1 MLKYSKEIKAGFFAI
16 LAIVIIVLGVNFL
29 KGNSFFGR
37 DDTYY
42 SYMENSGQLMVA
54 SNVTLNGVIV
64 GKVLGVDYVPNG
76 APGKRVKITF
86 TIQNSSVQLPK
97 GTYIEIGSLDLLSKG
112 LLVHCPADVSK
123 GYYKPGSV
131 LPGSLSIDMVSQV
144 KAYADPISQKL
155 QAMMASVDKMVGS
168 LSTFWDD
175 SATSEI
181 EASLKEVKIAISRF
195 GGLAKEIQAFVGVEK
210 MQFARI
216 MSNVENITL
225 NLRKSNEQVS
235 SIIGNLKIVSDD
247 LVTADFKGVILEAQT
262 TLKKINFILA
272 ETSAG
277 KGTLG
282 KLVHDEKLYN
292 ELVESNNQLQELVD
306 DIEKHPERYIHV
318 SVFGGK
324 TKGIKLNS
332 TQEKKLTLLLDSL
345 PE

>member
-1 MLKYSKEIKAGFFAI
+1 MKYSKEIKAGFIAV

-29 KGNSFFGR
+29 KGNSFFGG

-64 GKVLGVDYVPNG
+64 GKVLAVDYVPNG
-76 APGKRVKITF
+76 TIKKRVKITF
-86 TIQNSSVQLPK
+86 SIQNSSVVFPK
-97 GTYIEIGSLDLLSKG
+97 GTIIEIGSLDLLSKG
-112 LLVHCPADVSK
+112 LLIQIPSNSSVA
-123 GYYKPGSV
+123 YYKPGSV
-131 LPGSLSIDMVSQV
+131 LPGRLTVDMVSQV

-155 QAMMASVDKMVGS
+155 QAMMASIDKMVGS
-168 LSTFWDD
+168 LSAFWDE

-181 EASLKEVKIAISRF
+181 EASLKEVKIAIARF
-195 GGLAKEIQAFVGVEK
+195 GDLAKEIQAFVGEEK
-210 MQFARI
+210 LQFARI

-262 TLKKINFILA
+262 TLKKINYILA

-292 ELVESNNQLQELVD
+292 ELLESSDQLQELVD
-306 DIEKHPERYIHV
+306 DLKIHPEKYINISLV
-318 SVFGGK
+318 GRKS
-324 TKGIKLNS
+324 KGIKLKS
-332 TQEKKLTLLLDSL
+332 SQEKKLKLLLDSL

>member
-1 MLKYSKEIKAGFFAI
+1 MKYSKEIKAGFFAV

-29 KGNSFFGR
+29 KGNSFFGG

-64 GKVLGVDYVPNG
+64 GKVLAVDYVPNG
-76 APGKRVKITF
+76 TIKKRVKITF
-86 TIQNSSVQLPK
+86 SIQNSSVVFPK
-97 GTYIEIGSLDLLSKG
+97 GTIIEIGSLDLLSKG
-112 LLVHCPADVSK
+112 LLIQIPSNSSVA
-123 GYYKPGSV
+123 YYKPGSV
-131 LPGSLSIDMVSQV
+131 LPGRLTVDMVSQV

-155 QAMMASVDKMVGS
+155 QAMMASIDKMVGS
-168 LSTFWDD
+168 LSAFWDE

-181 EASLKEVKIAISRF
+181 EASLKEVKIAIARF
-195 GGLAKEIQAFVGVEK
+195 GDLAKEMQAFVGEEK
-210 MQFARI
+210 LQFARI
-216 MSNVENITL
+216 MTNVENITL
-225 NLRKSNEQVS
+225 NLRKSNEQIS

-247 LVTADFKGVILEAQT
+247 LVTADFKSVILEAQT
-262 TLKKINFILA
+262 TLKKINYILA
-272 ETSAG
+272 ETNAG

-292 ELVESNNQLQELVD
+292 ELVESNKQLQELVD
-306 DIEKHPERYIHV
+306 DIKKHPERYINI

-324 TKGIKLNS
+324 SKGIKLNS
-332 TQEKKLTLLLDSL
+332 TQEKKLTILLDSL

>member
-1 MLKYSKEIKAGFFAI
+1 MKYSKEIKAGFFAV

-29 KGNSFFGR
+29 KGNSFFGG

-64 GKVLGVDYVPNG
+64 GKVLAVDYVPNG
-76 APGKRVKITF
+76 PIKKRVKITF
-86 TIQNSSVQLPK
+86 SIQNSSVVFPK
-97 GTYIEIGSLDLLSKG
+97 GTIIEIGSLDLLSKG
-112 LLVHCPADVSK
+112 LLIQIPSNTSV

-131 LPGSLSIDMVSQV
+131 LPGRLSVDMVSQV

-155 QAMMASVDKMVGS
+155 QAMMVSIDKMVGS
-168 LSTFWDD
+168 LSSFWDE

-181 EASLKEVKIAISRF
+181 EASLKEVKIAIARF
-195 GGLAKEIQAFVGVEK
+195 GDLAKEIQAFVGEEK
-210 MQFARI
+210 LQFARI

-262 TLKKINFILA
+262 TLKKINYILA

-306 DIEKHPERYIHV
+306 DIEKHPERYINV
-318 SVFGGK
+318 SVFGAK
-324 TKGIKLNS
+324 SKGIKLNS
-332 TQEKKLTLLLDSL
+332 TQEKKLTHFLDSL
-345 PE
+345 LD

>member
-1 MLKYSKEIKAGFFAI
+1 MKYSKEIKAGFIAV

-29 KGNSFFGR
+29 KGNSFFGG

-54 SNVTLNGVIV
+54 SNVTLNGVVV
-64 GKVLGVDYVPNG
+64 GKVLAVEYVPNR
-76 APGKRVKITF
+76 PLKKRVKITF
-86 TIQNSSVQLPK
+86 SIQNSSVVFPK
-97 GTYIEIGSLDLLSKG
+97 GTIIEIGSLDLLSKG
-112 LLVHCPADVSK
+112 LLIQIPSNSSVA
-123 GYYKPGSV
+123 YYKPGSV
-131 LPGSLSIDMVSQV
+131 LPGRLSVDMVSQV

-155 QAMMASVDKMVGS
+155 QAMMASIDKMVGS
-168 LSTFWDD
+168 LSTFWDE

-181 EASLKEVKIAISRF
+181 EASLKEVKIAIARF
-195 GGLAKEIQAFVGVEK
+195 GDLAKEMQDFVGEEK
-210 MQFARI
+210 LQFARI

-225 NLRKSNEQVS
+225 NLRKSNEQIS

-247 LVTADFKGVILEAQT
+247 LVTADFKSVILEAQT
-262 TLKKINFILA
+262 TLKKINYILA
-272 ETSAG
+272 ETNAG

-292 ELVESNNQLQELVD
+292 ELVESNKQLQELVD
-306 DIEKHPERYIHV
+306 DIKKHPERYINI

-324 TKGIKLNS
+324 SKGIKLNS

>member
-1 MLKYSKEIKAGFFAI
+1 MKYSKEIKAGFIAV

-29 KGNSFFGR
+29 KGNSFFGG

-54 SNVTLNGVIV
+54 SNVTLNGVVV
-64 GKVLGVDYVPNG
+64 GKVLAVEYVPNR
-76 APGKRVKITF
+76 PLKKRVKITF
-86 TIQNSSVQLPK
+86 SIQNSTVVFPK
-97 GTYIEIGSLDLLSKG
+97 GTIIEIGSLDLLSKG
-112 LLVHCPADVSK
+112 LLIQIPSNSSVA
-123 GYYKPGSV
+123 YYKPGSV
-131 LPGSLSIDMVSQV
+131 LPGRLSVDMVSQV

-155 QAMMASVDKMVGS
+155 QAMMVSIDKMVGS
-168 LSTFWDD
+168 LSTFWDE

-181 EASLKEVKIAISRF
+181 EASLKEVKIAIARF
-195 GGLAKEIQAFVGVEK
+195 GDLAKEMQDFVGEEK
-210 MQFARI
+210 LQFARI

-225 NLRKSNEQVS
+225 NLRKSNEQIS

-247 LVTADFKGVILEAQT
+247 LVTADFKSVILEAQT
-262 TLKKINFILA
+262 TLKKINYILA
-272 ETSAG
+272 ETNAG

-292 ELVESNNQLQELVD
+292 ELVESNKQLQELVD
-306 DIEKHPERYIHV
+306 DIKKHPERYISV
-318 SVFGGK
+318 SVFGAK
-324 TKGIKLNS
+324 SKGIKLNS

>member
-1 MLKYSKEIKAGFFAI
+1 LKYSKEIKAGFIAV

-29 KGNSFFGR
+29 KGNSFFGG

-54 SNVTLNGVIV
+54 SNVTLNGVVV
-64 GKVLGVDYVPNG
+64 GKVLAVEYVPNR
-76 APGKRVKITF
+76 PLKKRVKITF
-86 TIQNSSVQLPK
+86 SIQNSSVVFPK
-97 GTYIEIGSLDLLSKG
+97 GTIIEIGSLDLLSKG
-112 LLVHCPADVSK
+112 LLIQIPSNSSVA
-123 GYYKPGSV
+123 YYKPGSV
-131 LPGSLSIDMVSQV
+131 LPGRLSVDMVSQV

-155 QAMMASVDKMVGS
+155 QAMMASIDKMVGS
-168 LSTFWDD
+168 LSTFWDE

-181 EASLKEVKIAISRF
+181 EASLKEVKIAIARF
-195 GGLAKEIQAFVGVEK
+195 GDLAKEMQDFVGEEK
-210 MQFARI
+210 LQFARI

-225 NLRKSNEQVS
+225 NLRKSNEQIS

-247 LVTADFKGVILEAQT
+247 LVTADFKSVILEAQT
-262 TLKKINFILA
+262 TLKKINYILA
-272 ETSAG
+272 ETNAG

-292 ELVESNNQLQELVD
+292 ELVESNKQLQELVD
-306 DIEKHPERYIHV
+306 DIKKHPERYINI

-324 TKGIKLNS
+324 SKGIKLNS

>member
-1 MLKYSKEIKAGFFAI
+1 MKYSKEIKAGFIAV

-29 KGNSFFGR
+29 KGNSFFGG

-54 SNVTLNGVIV
+54 SNVTLNGVVV
-64 GKVLGVDYVPNG
+64 GKVLAVEYVPNR
-76 APGKRVKITF
+76 PLKKRVKITF
-86 TIQNSSVQLPK
+86 SIQNSSVVFPK
-97 GTYIEIGSLDLLSKG
+97 GTIIEIGSLDLLSKG
-112 LLVHCPADVSK
+112 LLIQIPSNSSVA
-123 GYYKPGSV
+123 YYKPGSV
-131 LPGSLSIDMVSQV
+131 LPGRLSVDMVSQV

-155 QAMMASVDKMVGS
+155 QAMMASIDKMVGS
-168 LSTFWDD
+168 LSTFWDE

-181 EASLKEVKIAISRF
+181 EASLKEVKIAIARF
-195 GGLAKEIQAFVGVEK
+195 GDLAKEIQSFVGEEK
-210 MQFARI
+210 LQFARI

-225 NLRKSNEQVS
+225 NLRKINEQVS

-262 TLKKINFILA
+262 TLKKINYILA

-292 ELVESNNQLQELVD
+292 ELLESNDELQELVD
-306 DIEKHPERYIHV
+306 DLKIHPERYINV
-318 SVFGGK
+318 SLVGRK
-324 TKGIKLNS
+324 INGIKLKTS
-332 TQEKKLTLLLDSL
+332 QEKKLKLFLDSL
-345 PE
+345 PD

>member
-1 MLKYSKEIKAGFFAI
+1 MKYSKEIKAGFIAV

-29 KGNSFFGR
+29 KGNSFFGG

-54 SNVTLNGVIV
+54 SNVTLNGVVV
-64 GKVLGVDYVPNG
+64 GKVLAVEYVPNR
-76 APGKRVKITF
+76 PLKKRVKITF
-86 TIQNSSVQLPK
+86 SIQNSTVVFPK
-97 GTYIEIGSLDLLSKG
+97 GTIIEIGSLDLLSKG
-112 LLVHCPADVSK
+112 LLIQIPSNSSVA
-123 GYYKPGSV
+123 YYKPGSV
-131 LPGSLSIDMVSQV
+131 LPGRLSVDMVSQV

-155 QAMMASVDKMVGS
+155 QAMMVSIDKMVGS
-168 LSTFWDD
+168 LSSFWDE

-181 EASLKEVKIAISRF
+181 EASLKEVKIAIARF
-195 GGLAKEIQAFVGVEK
+195 GDLAKEIQAFVGEEK
-210 MQFARI
+210 LQFARI

-235 SIIGNLKIVSDD
+235 SIIGNLKVVSDD

-262 TLKKINFILA
+262 TLKKINYILA

-306 DIEKHPERYIHV
+306 DIEKHPERYINV
-318 SVFGGK
+318 SVFGAK
-324 TKGIKLNS
+324 SKGIKLNS
-332 TQEKKLTLLLDSL
+332 TQEKKLTHFLDSL
-345 PE
+345 LD

>member
-1 MLKYSKEIKAGFFAI
+1 LKYSKEIKAGFIAV

-29 KGNSFFGR
+29 KGNSFFGG

-54 SNVTLNGVIV
+54 SNVTLNGVVV
-64 GKVLGVDYVPNG
+64 GKVLAVEYVPNR
-76 APGKRVKITF
+76 PLKKRVKITF
-86 TIQNSSVQLPK
+86 SIQNSSVVFPK
-97 GTYIEIGSLDLLSKG
+97 GTIIEIGSLDLLSKG
-112 LLVHCPADVSK
+112 LLIQIPSNSSVA
-123 GYYKPGSV
+123 YYKPGSV
-131 LPGSLSIDMVSQV
+131 LPGRLSVDMVSQV

-155 QAMMASVDKMVGS
+155 QAMMASIDKMVGS
-168 LSTFWDD
+168 LSTFWDE

-181 EASLKEVKIAISRF
+181 EASLKEVKIAIARF
-195 GGLAKEIQAFVGVEK
+195 GDLAKEIQDFVGEEK
-210 MQFARI
+210 LQFARI

-225 NLRKSNEQVS
+225 NLRKSNEQIS

-247 LVTADFKGVILEAQT
+247 LVTADFKSVILEAQT
-262 TLKKINFILA
+262 TLKKINYILA
-272 ETSAG
+272 ETNAG

-292 ELVESNNQLQELVD
+292 ELVESNKQLQELVD
-306 DIEKHPERYIHV
+306 DIKKHPERYINI

-324 TKGIKLNS
+324 SKGIKLNS

>member
-1 MLKYSKEIKAGFFAI
+1 MRYSKETKIGAI
-16 LAIVIIVLGVNFL
+16 ALLAIAVLVLGVNFL
-29 KGNSFFGR
+29 KGNSFLGG
-37 DDTYY
+37 DETYY
-42 SYMENSGQLMVA
+42 SYMENSGQLMVS

-64 GKVLGVDYVPNG
+64 GKVLGVDYVANKSPK
-76 APGKRVKITF
+76 KRVKITF
-86 TIQNSSVQLPK
+86 TIQNSSVKLPI
-97 GTYIEIGSLDLLSKG
+97 GTIVEIGSLDLLSKG
-112 LLVHCPADVSK
+112 LLVYLPLNANK
-123 GYYKPGSV
+123 GIHKVGSV
-131 LPGSLSIDMVSQV
+131 LPGRISVDMVSQV

-155 QAMMASVDKMVGS
+155 QGMMASIDKMVGS
-168 LSTFWDD
+168 LSSFWDE

-181 EASLKEVKIAISRF
+181 EASLKEVKIAIARF
-195 GGLAKEIQAFVGVEK
+195 GDLAKEIQSFVGEEK
-210 MQFARI
+210 LQFARI

-262 TLKKINFILA
+262 TLKKINYILA

-292 ELVESNNQLQELVD
+292 ELLESNDELQELVD
-306 DIEKHPERYIHV
+306 DLKIHPERYINV
-318 SVFGGK
+318 SLVGRK
-324 TKGIKLNS
+324 INGIKLKTS
-332 TQEKKLTLLLDSL
+332 QEKKLKLFLDSL

>member
-1 MLKYSKEIKAGFFAI
+1 MKFSKEIKTGIIALLAI
-16 LAIVIIVLGVNFL
+16 LVLVFGVNFL
-29 KGNSFFGR
+29 KGNSFFGG
-37 DDTYY
+37 DEIYY
-42 SYMENSGQLMVA
+42 SYFENSGQLPIA
-54 SNVTLNGVIV
+54 SNVTVNGVVV
-64 GKVLGVDYVPNG
+64 GKVLAVEYVPNR
-76 APGKRVKITF
+76 PLKKRVKITF
-86 TIQNSSVQLPK
+86 SIQNSSVVFPK
-97 GTYIEIGSLDLLSKG
+97 GTIIEIGSLDLLSKG
-112 LLVHCPADVSK
+112 LLIQIPSNSSVA
-123 GYYKPGSV
+123 YYKPGSV
-131 LPGSLSIDMVSQV
+131 LPGRLSVDMVSQV

-155 QAMMASVDKMVGS
+155 QAMMVSIDKMVGS
-168 LSTFWDD
+168 LSSFWDE

-181 EASLKEVKIAISRF
+181 EASLKEVKIAIARF
-195 GGLAKEIQAFVGVEK
+195 GDLAKEIQAFVGEEK
-210 MQFARI
+210 LQFARI

-262 TLKKINFILA
+262 TLKKINYILA

-306 DIEKHPERYIHV
+306 DIEKHPERYINV

-324 TKGIKLNS
+324 TKGIKLNRI
-332 TQEKKLTLLLDSL
+332 QEKKLTLLLDSL
-345 PE
+345 PK

>member
-1 MLKYSKEIKAGFFAI
+1 MKYSKEIKAGFIAV

-29 KGNSFFGR
+29 KGNSFFGG

-54 SNVTLNGVIV
+54 SNVTLNGVVV
-64 GKVLGVDYVPNG
+64 GKVLAVEYVPNR
-76 APGKRVKITF
+76 PLKKRVKITF
-86 TIQNSSVQLPK
+86 SIQNSTVVFPK
-97 GTYIEIGSLDLLSKG
+97 GTIIEIGSLDLLSKG
-112 LLVHCPADVSK
+112 LLIQIPSNSSVA
-123 GYYKPGSV
+123 YYKPGSV
-131 LPGSLSIDMVSQV
+131 LPGRLSVDMVSQV

-155 QAMMASVDKMVGS
+155 QAMMSSIDKMVGS
-168 LSTFWDD
+168 LSSFWDE

-181 EASLKEVKIAISRF
+181 EASLKEVKIAIARF
-195 GGLAKEIQAFVGVEK
+195 GDLAKEIQAFVGEEK
-210 MQFARI
+210 LQFARI

-262 TLKKINFILA
+262 TLKKINYILA

-306 DIEKHPERYIHV
+306 DIEKHPERYINV
-318 SVFGGK
+318 SVFGAK
-324 TKGIKLNS
+324 SKGIKLNS
-332 TQEKKLTLLLDSL
+332 TQEKKLTHFLDSL
-345 PE
+345 LD

>member
-1 MLKYSKEIKAGFFAI
+1 MKYSKEIKAGFIAV

-29 KGNSFFGR
+29 KGNSFFGG

-54 SNVTLNGVIV
+54 SNVTLNGVVV
-64 GKVLGVDYVPNG
+64 GKVLAVEYVPNR
-76 APGKRVKITF
+76 PLKKRVKITF
-86 TIQNSSVQLPK
+86 SIQNSTVVFPK
-97 GTYIEIGSLDLLSKG
+97 GTIIEIGSLDLLSKG
-112 LLVHCPADVSK
+112 LLIQIPSNSSVA
-123 GYYKPGSV
+123 YYKPGSV
-131 LPGSLSIDMVSQV
+131 LPGRLSVDMVSQV

-155 QAMMASVDKMVGS
+155 QAMMASIDKMVGS
-168 LSTFWDD
+168 LSTFWDE

-181 EASLKEVKIAISRF
+181 EASLKEVKIAIARF
-195 GGLAKEIQAFVGVEK
+195 GDLAKEMQDFVGEEK
-210 MQFARI
+210 LQFARI

-225 NLRKSNEQVS
+225 NLRKSNEQIS

-247 LVTADFKGVILEAQT
+247 LVTADFKSVILEAQT
-262 TLKKINFILA
+262 TLKKINYILA
-272 ETSAG
+272 ETNAG

-292 ELVESNNQLQELVD
+292 ELVESNKQLQELVD
-306 DIEKHPERYIHV
+306 DIKKHPERYINI

-324 TKGIKLNS
+324 SKGIKLNS

>member
-1 MLKYSKEIKAGFFAI
+1 MKYSKEIKAGFFAI

-29 KGNSFFGR
+29 KGNSFFGG

-42 SYMENSGQLMVA
+42 SYMENSGQLMVS
-54 SNVTLNGVIV
+54 SNVTLDGVVV
-64 GKVLGVDYVPNG
+64 GKVIAVDYVPNSPS
-76 APGKRVKITF
+76 AKQRVKITF
-86 TIQNSSVQLPK
+86 TIQNSTVKLPI
-97 GTYIEIGSLDLLSKG
+97 GTSIEIGSLDLLSKG
-112 LLVHCPADVSK
+112 LLIHCPANVSK

-131 LPGSLSIDMVSQV
+131 LPGTLSVDMVSQV

-175 SATSEI
+175 NATSEI
-181 EASLKEVKIAISRF
+181 EASLKEVKYAIARF
-195 GGLAKEIQAFVGVEK
+195 GDLAKEIQSFVGEEK
-210 MQFARI
+210 LQFARI

-225 NLRKSNEQVS
+225 NLKKSNEQVS
-235 SIIGNLKIVSDD
+235 GIIGNLKLVTDD

-262 TLKKINFILA
+262 TLKKINYVLD
-272 ETSAG
+272 ETNSG

-292 ELVESNNQLQELVD
+292 ELVESNKQLQELVD

-324 TKGIKLNS
+324 SKGLKLNS
-332 TQEKKLTLLLDSL
+332 TQEKKLTHLLDSL

>member
-1 MLKYSKEIKAGFFAI
+1 MKYSKEIKAGFIAV

-29 KGNSFFGR
+29 KGNSFFGG

-54 SNVTLNGVIV
+54 SNVTLNGVVV
-64 GKVLGVDYVPNG
+64 GKVLAVEYVPNR
-76 APGKRVKITF
+76 PLKKRVKITF
-86 TIQNSSVQLPK
+86 SIQNSSVVFPK
-97 GTYIEIGSLDLLSKG
+97 GTIIEIGSLDLLSKG
-112 LLVHCPADVSK
+112 LLIQIPSNSSVA
-123 GYYKPGSV
+123 YYKPGSV
-131 LPGSLSIDMVSQV
+131 LPGRLSVDMVSQV

-155 QAMMASVDKMVGS
+155 QAMMASIDKMVGS
-168 LSTFWDD
+168 LSTFWDE

-181 EASLKEVKIAISRF
+181 EASLKEVKIAIARF
-195 GGLAKEIQAFVGVEK
+195 GDLAKEIQDFVGEEK
-210 MQFARI
+210 LQFARI

-225 NLRKSNEQVS
+225 NLRKSNEQIS

-247 LVTADFKGVILEAQT
+247 LVTADFKSVILEAQT
-262 TLKKINFILA
+262 TLKKINYILA
-272 ETSAG
+272 ETNAG

-292 ELVESNNQLQELVD
+292 ELVESNKQLQELVD
-306 DIEKHPERYIHV
+306 DIKKHPERYINI

-324 TKGIKLNS
+324 SKGIKLNS

>member
-1 MLKYSKEIKAGFFAI
+1 MKYSKEIKAGFIAV

-29 KGNSFFGR
+29 KGNSFFGG

-54 SNVTLNGVIV
+54 SNVTLNGVVV
-64 GKVLGVDYVPNG
+64 GKVLAVEYVPNR
-76 APGKRVKITF
+76 PLKKRVKITF
-86 TIQNSSVQLPK
+86 SIQNSSVVFPK
-97 GTYIEIGSLDLLSKG
+97 GTIIEIGSLDLLSKG
-112 LLVHCPADVSK
+112 LLIQIPSNSSVA
-123 GYYKPGSV
+123 YYKPGSV
-131 LPGSLSIDMVSQV
+131 LPGRLSVDMVSQV

-155 QAMMASVDKMVGS
+155 QAMMASIDKMVGS
-168 LSTFWDD
+168 LSTFWDE

-181 EASLKEVKIAISRF
+181 EASLKEVKIAIARF
-195 GGLAKEIQAFVGVEK
+195 GDLAKEMQDFVGEEK
-210 MQFARI
+210 LQFARI

-225 NLRKSNEQVS
+225 NLRKSNEQIS

-247 LVTADFKGVILEAQT
+247 LVTADFKSVILEAQT
-262 TLKKINFILA
+262 TLKKINYILA
-272 ETSAG
+272 ETNAG

-282 KLVHDEKLYN
+282 KLEHDEKLYN
-292 ELVESNNQLQELVD
+292 ELVESNKQLQELVD
-306 DIEKHPERYIHV
+306 DIKKHPERYINI

-324 TKGIKLNS
+324 SKGIKLNS

>member
-1 MLKYSKEIKAGFFAI
+1 MKYSKEIKAGFIAV

-29 KGNSFFGR
+29 KGNSFFGG

-54 SNVTLNGVIV
+54 SNVTLNGVVV
-64 GKVLGVDYVPNG
+64 GKVLAVEYVPNR
-76 APGKRVKITF
+76 PLKKRVKITF
-86 TIQNSSVQLPK
+86 SIQNSSVVFPK
-97 GTYIEIGSLDLLSKG
+97 GTIIEIGSLDLLSKG
-112 LLVHCPADVSK
+112 LLIQIPSNSSVA
-123 GYYKPGSV
+123 YYKPGSV
-131 LPGSLSIDMVSQV
+131 LPGRLSVDMVSQV

-155 QAMMASVDKMVGS
+155 QAMMASIDKMVGS
-168 LSTFWDD
+168 LSTFWDE

-181 EASLKEVKIAISRF
+181 EASLKEVKIAIARF
-195 GGLAKEIQAFVGVEK
+195 GNLAKEMQDFVGEEK
-210 MQFARI
+210 LQFARI

-225 NLRKSNEQVS
+225 NLRKSNEQIS

-247 LVTADFKGVILEAQT
+247 LVTADFKSVILEAQT
-262 TLKKINFILA
+262 TLKKINYILA
-272 ETSAG
+272 ETNAG

-292 ELVESNNQLQELVD
+292 ELVESNKQLQELVD
-306 DIEKHPERYIHV
+306 DIKKHPERYINI

-324 TKGIKLNS
+324 SKGIKLNS

>member
-1 MLKYSKEIKAGFFAI
+1 MKYTKEIKAGFFAI

-29 KGNSFFGR
+29 KGNSFFGG

-64 GKVLGVDYVPNG
+64 GKVLAVDYVPNSTLK
-76 APGKRVKITF
+76 KRVKITF
-86 TIQNSSVQLPK
+86 SIQNSSVVFPK
-97 GTYIEIGSLDLLSKG
+97 GTIVEIGSLDLLSKG
-112 LLVHCPADVSK
+112 LLIQIPINTSK
-123 GYYKPGSV
+123 GFYKPGSV
-131 LPGSLSIDMVSQV
+131 LPGRLSVDMVSQV

-155 QAMMASVDKMVGS
+155 QAMMASIDKMVDS
-168 LSTFWDD
+168 LSSFWDE

-181 EASLKEVKIAISRF
+181 EASLKEVKIAIARF
-195 GGLAKEIQAFVGVEK
+195 GDLAKEMQDFVGEEK
-210 MQFARI
+210 LQFARI

-225 NLRKSNEQVS
+225 NLRKSNEQIS

-247 LVTADFKGVILEAQT
+247 LVTADFKSVILEAQT
-262 TLKKINFILA
+262 TLKKINYILA
-272 ETSAG
+272 ETNAG

-292 ELVESNNQLQELVD
+292 ELVESNKQLQELVD
-306 DIEKHPERYIHV
+306 DIKKHPERYINI

-324 TKGIKLNS
+324 SKGIKLNS